1 MACPRIEPGQA
12 QRQPAVVRFL
22 RVFCAFFAGPCR
34 STIGMQIPGVSHDLA
49 SSTLMA
55 ATGQGSAVR
64 TGVTPMLEYYVIACR
79 RRSDRGLVPACG
91 TSRHAGLRT
100 PRMALSVAVVR
111 CISRSSNRTHD

>member
-64 TGVTPMLEYYVIACR
+64 TGVTPMLEHLLSRAAVAPIGAWSPPVARAGMPVCAP
-79 RRSDRGLVPACG
+79 RGW
-91 TSRHAGLRT
+91 R
-100 PRMALSVAVVR
+100 
-111 CISRSSNRTHD
+111 